1 MSTPE
6 HPDPTTPAA
15 PTSPAPPSTTA
26 LPTTHDQETEHP
38 AATTFVSG
46 EDASGASRFLS
57 RLAARLRTSRPD
69 RVQVADVA
77 AAVLL
82 TGVATTVL
90 FAATGHDPG
99 AVYGSMWRG
108 ALSGAGLVTTVQQ
121 AVPVIGL
128 ALSFS
133 FRAGQFNLG
142 GAGQFVA
149 GGLAGTV
156 AVLGAPGP
164 APLAMLAA
172 FAAAALA
179 GALLSGTSAVLYT
192 RLGAPVFATSL
203 LLNYPV
209 VSITSYLIKT
219 VLKDP
224 ASARDASRSVP
235 RERRLGALAGPDS
248 AAGRFLAD
256 RFGRTHLLTLLGSGV
271 NWSLAVVAAVFAGCV
286 FVGTRLPIG
295 FETRIIGLNPRFA
308 DAVGI
313 RAPRAVVA
321 NMATGGALAGLM
333 GALVVLGSHYRLIDG
348 ALDGSGYPITA
359 LLVALLAR
367 NRPGAVLVVGFLFT
381 ALGVGGQE
389 IEREFGLSA
398 YVSTVVQ
405 AMVVF
410 LVTIK
415 PTPRALA
422 RRWGV
427 RR

>member
-1 MSTPE
+1 MSD
-6 HPDPTTPAA
+6 HR
-15 PTSPAPPSTTA
+15 
-26 LPTTHDQETEHP
+26 LKV
-38 AATTFVSG
+38 ATTRGRESG
-46 EDASGASRFLS
+46 EVGAKRGLPQRFTARVRSGRV
-57 RLAARLRTSRPD
+57 D
-69 RVQVADVA
+69 RVQVADVV

-82 TGVATTVL
+82 TGLATTVL
-90 FAATGHDPG
+90 FAATGHDPLR
-99 AVYGSMWRG
+99 VYGSMVRG
-108 ALSGAGLVTTVQQ
+108 ALTGAGLVTTVQQ
-121 AVPVIGL
+121 AIPVIGLAL

-149 GGLAGTV
+149 GGLAGT
-156 AVLGAPGP
+156 AVVLALPGP
-164 APLAMLAA
+164 APVAVLAA
-172 FAAAALA
+172 LTVAALA
-179 GALLSGTSAVLYT
+179 GALLSSTSAVLYT

-209 VSITSYLIKT
+209 VSITSYLIKV

-224 ASARDASRSVP
+224 STSRDASRAVP
-235 RERRLGALAGPDS
+235 RERRVGAIAGPDS
-248 AAGRFLAD
+248 PPGRLLENW
-256 RFGRTHLLTLLGSGV
+256 FGRTHILTLLGAGV
-271 NWSLAVVAAVFAGCV
+271 NWSLLAVAAVFAGCV

-295 FETRIIGLNPRFA
+295 FETRIIGLNPHLA
-308 DAVGI
+308 EAVGI
-313 RAPRAVVA
+313 RTPRAIVI
-321 NMATGGALAGLM
+321 NMATGGAIAGLM
-333 GALVVLGSHYRLIDG
+333 GVLVVLGSHYRLIDG

-367 NRPGAVLVVGFLFT
+367 SRPGAVLVVGFLFT